1 MTDSQG
7 SIEIFNHDATNIDD
21 EHDDDFDDF
30 EPIEMPS
37 TIDTTKREEVR
48 FFVDRCQSL
57 ETSQGDIFY
66 DLLSK

>member
-7 SIEIFNHDATNIDD
+7 SIEIFNLDATNIDN
-21 EHDDDFDDF
+21 EHDDDFDDV

-57 ETSQGDIFY
+57 EPSQGDI
-66 DLLSK
+66 